1 MAATAA
7 GVVVTGDGIA
17 AEGRGEGERVREGF
31 VAVDRV
37 PANCAFTTSLFVMM
51 PCFAVPTSCADER
64 PADAILCLAAG
75 ENRWVGEGREDDT
88 GVTAAA
94 TASAAGATPVG
105 AVA

>member
-7 GVVVTGDGIA
+7 GVVVTGEGIA
-17 AEGRGEGERVREGF
+17 AVGRGEGGRDREG
-31 VAVDRV
+31 VAAVDRV

-51 PCFAVPTSCADER
+51 PCLAVPTSCADER

-75 ENRWVGEGREDDT
+75 ENRWVREGREDDT
-88 GVTAAA
+88 GVTA
-94 TASAAGATPVG
+94 SVAGTTPVG